1 MMAVEISAETSQ
13 IIECPI
19 PIRLPKWMWLILYTR
34 AKALH
39 QDDLEACVQELLD
52 VGIGSEI
59 KIMGPAP
66 MGPGGR
72 S

>member
-19 PIRLPKWMWLILYTR
+19 PLRLPKWMWLILYAR

-39 QDDLEACVQELLD
+39 NDDLEACVQELLD

-66 MGPGGR
+66 TGPGGR
-72 S
+72 G